1 MCPATHA
8 AIQSSV
14 AVSSNM
20 CAATHQQHS
29 NTVCVQYH
37 SMYPDKHTYNFGTAS
52 PVCNGQLSIE
62 HYMHKPSLSLRL
74 PVDADSKKKKK
85 KKTQKTCVMQEYS
98 SSSNV
103 SEARHCLHK
112 LAVPFFHHEVVK
124 QALLRMMEDEQT
136 QPALVQ
142 LLRQLSS
149 SGDLSDSQMSRVR
162 SSSMHIRLCGSFM
175 HSVFRSFLCSS
186 CIQTWHPIAS
196 GMYNS

>member
-1 MCPATHA
+1 
-8 AIQSSV
+8 
-14 AVSSNM
+14 
-20 CAATHQQHS
+20 
-29 NTVCVQYH
+29 
-37 SMYPDKHTYNFGTAS
+37 
-52 PVCNGQLSIE
+52 
-62 HYMHKPSLSLRL
+62 
-74 PVDADSKKKKK
+74 
-85 KKTQKTCVMQEYS
+85 MQEYL

-162 SSSMHIRLCGSFM
+162 SSSSRHILACFVSFFI
-175 HSVFRSFLCSS
+175 V
-186 CIQTWHPIAS
+186 
-196 GMYNS
+196 

>member
-1 MCPATHA
+1 M
-8 AIQSSV
+8 V
-14 AVSSNM
+14 
-20 CAATHQQHS
+20 
-29 NTVCVQYH
+29 
-37 SMYPDKHTYNFGTAS
+37 
-52 PVCNGQLSIE
+52 
-62 HYMHKPSLSLRL
+62 
-74 PVDADSKKKKK
+74 
-85 KKTQKTCVMQEYS
+85 QEYL

-162 SSSMHIRLCGSFM
+162 MSSSMHI
-175 HSVFRSFLCSS
+175 FL
-186 CIQTWHPIAS
+186 
-196 GMYNS
+196 